1 MMKNETEP
9 MLDGPLEGGSW
20 PDTLQARVITPG
32 DAPRVHGYAV
42 ESDLACNY
50 GYSEYLLLCLTGELP
65 EPACVRAFDAASIFL
80 GPVSV
85 AHASTHAGVLSR
97 LCGARNSGTIGV
109 GAIGLAE
116 QARELVAEHA
126 ALLGWLARMDRPI
139 PHEYRAPRPDPSV
152 ERLASILSG
161 VPFSVPAL
169 AEQPTRVA
177 ALLAC
182 LWSVG
187 LKRAQQLEAAIVLA
201 RLPATLAESFA
212 ERATNFAHYPINL
225 PRFRYREP
233 VSPAA
238 GACAESTEAQ
248 HG

>member
-1 MMKNETEP
+1 MMEEDTELT
-9 MLDGPLEGGSW
+9 LDGPLEAGSW
-20 PDTLQARVITPG
+20 PDTLQARVVTPG
-32 DAPRVHGYAV
+32 EAPRVHGYAI
-42 ESDLACNY
+42 ETDIACNY

-65 EPACVRAFDAASIFL
+65 EPACVRAFDATSIFL

-116 QARELVAEHA
+116 QARELLAGHM
-126 ALLGWLARMDRPI
+126 ALLGWLARTDRPL
-139 PHEYRAPRPDPSV
+139 PNEYRAPRPDPSV
-152 ERLASILSG
+152 ERLASILGG
-161 VPFSVPAL
+161 VPFAVPVL
-169 AEQPTRVA
+169 AEQPTREA

-225 PRFRYREP
+225 PLFRYREADSP
-233 VSPAA
+233 VERASA
-238 GACAESTEAQ
+238 GPTEAD